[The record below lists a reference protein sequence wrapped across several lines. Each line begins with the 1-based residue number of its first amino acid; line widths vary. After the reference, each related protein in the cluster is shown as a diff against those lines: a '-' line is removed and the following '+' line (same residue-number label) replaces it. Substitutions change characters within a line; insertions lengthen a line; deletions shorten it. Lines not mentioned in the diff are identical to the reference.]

1 MSVNVAY
8 DTPRGVTTRANVY
21 WAILVVVTVLV
32 EATWLGLIRVQG
44 VMPDLVLLLVV
55 YFGINRGEERAMTTG
70 LVGGVLQDVAGD
82 TGLGHHV
89 LCLVIIGFLVGQI
102 SHRLIT
108 DNPAVKTGVVF
119 CASIIHAII
128 YVMVDYV
135 QTPDIDA
142 LNMLAVSHVPRAFYT
157 ALATPLVFYILN
169 RIHWLANVSR
179 GGAS

>member
-1 MSVNVAY
+1 MNVAY
-8 DTPRGVTTRANVY
+8 DTPRRVITRTNAY

-32 EATWLGLIRVQG
+32 EATWLGLIRIQG
-44 VMPDLVLLLVV
+44 VMPDLILLLVV
-55 YFGINRGEERAMTTG
+55 YFGINQGEERAMTTG

-89 LCLVIIGFLVGQI
+89 LCLVIVGFLIGQI

-108 DNPAVKTGVVF
+108 DNPAVKTGLVF
-119 CASIIHAII
+119 CASMIHAMI

-142 LNMLAVSHVPRAFYT
+142 LHMLAVSHVPRAFYT
-157 ALATPLVFYILN
+157 ALATPIVFYLLD
-169 RIHWLANVSR
+169 RFHWPANLSR